1 MDSIP
6 LGIAIVILGGLLSL
20 IGTLIV
26 INLQSIK
33 KYIKSLSERTDK
45 QDDKFIS
52 VEAEQKA
59 IRDRIARCRQE
70 CDGNNVNREDWVR
83 SEAFTRQKLDK
94 LTETLATIV
103 GKLDVVEKLPAI
115 AGEVARAVVNG
126 MKQMGD

>member
-1 MDSIP
+1 MDSVP
-6 LGIAIVILGGLLSL
+6 LGIVIVILGGLLSL
-20 IGTLIV
+20 IGSLIV

-33 KYIKSLSERTDK
+33 KCLASLSSHSAK
-45 QDDKFIS
+45 QDDKIIDI
-52 VEAEQKA
+52 E
-59 IRDRIARCRQE
+59 RRIANCRHE
-70 CDGNNVNREDWVR
+70 CDSNNVNREDWVR
-83 SEAFTRQKLDK
+83 SEAFTRQKLEK